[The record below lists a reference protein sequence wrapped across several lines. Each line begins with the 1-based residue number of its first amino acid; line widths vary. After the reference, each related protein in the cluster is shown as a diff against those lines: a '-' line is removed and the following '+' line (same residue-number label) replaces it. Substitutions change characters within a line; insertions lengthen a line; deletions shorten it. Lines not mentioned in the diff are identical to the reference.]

1 MAGGPVSSPQ
11 AAAARLLASLRQPSH
26 ILVAISGGSDS
37 TGLLI
42 ALADAIR
49 DSHPS
54 HRLSA
59 ATVDHDLRP
68 GSADEAKSVA
78 NVCRKLGI
86 AHSTRRWLGEKP
98 ATGIMA
104 AAREARYSLLAD
116 VAAEVQADLIVTGHT
131 LDDQQETLAMR
142 TARVRAG
149 RVSATGI
156 ADAVLFDRRIWVVRP
171 FLSCL
176 RNDIRAFLT
185 ERNIGWIDDPSNL
198 DLHYERVRV
207 RAGLATGNFMASDG
221 GGSAKADLSSAAARW
236 VEQSVVIEGG
246 LLCRISPEGI
256 DAAAPEFAYGL
267 SCLAAIFGG
276 QPYGLGQERMERVLG
291 FIDTDE
297 PGRRTAGGVVFDLRR
312 NGLFL
317 MRESRNIDALHL
329 APGARGIW
337 DGRFE
342 VFNDGHGGVQI
353 VAAGATSRMAFA
365 AGTPK
370 GAAMRAAA
378 SAPTIRF
385 DDEDPRYEHYPVR
398 FAPYLAPFD
407 RFLTRFDLSLAD
419 RLADA
424 FGRSAYVSPPF

>member
-1 MAGGPVSSPQ
+1 MAGGSVSSPQ

-26 ILVAISGGSDS
+26 ILVAVSGGSDS

-78 NVCRKLGI
+78 NLCRKLGI

-104 AAREARYSLLAD
+104 AAREARYDLLAD
-116 VAAEVQADLIVTGHT
+116 VAAEVRADMIVTGHT

-142 TARVRAG
+142 NARVRAE
-149 RVSATGI
+149 RVTATGI

-176 RNDIRAFLT
+176 RDDIRAFLT

-207 RAGLATGNFMASDG
+207 RAGLATGNLIASDG
-221 GGSAKADLSSAAARW
+221 GGSAKAEVAAAAARW

-246 LLCRISPEGI
+246 VLCRISPEGI

-267 SCLAAIFGG
+267 SCLTAIFGG
-276 QPYGLGQERMERVLG
+276 QPYGLGQGRMERILG
-291 FIDTDE
+291 FIGTGE

-353 VAAGATSRMAFA
+353 VAAGATSRMVFA

-385 DDEDPRYEHYPVR
+385 DDEDPRYEHSPVR
-398 FAPYLAPFD
+398 FALYLAPFD